1 MSLGKNFE
9 DDRVREPRDKRLIFD
24 DVPLSLGQFRGPW
37 WRAYGRFIL
46 AKLVAMRVSFAAQ
59 VE

>member
-1 MSLGKNFE
+1 MSLGKNLE
-9 DDRVREPRDKRLIFD
+9 DDRVREPRDKRLILD
-24 DVPLSLGQFRGPW
+24 DVPLFLGQFREPC

-46 AKLVAMRVSFAAQ
+46 AGLVPMRVSFAAQ